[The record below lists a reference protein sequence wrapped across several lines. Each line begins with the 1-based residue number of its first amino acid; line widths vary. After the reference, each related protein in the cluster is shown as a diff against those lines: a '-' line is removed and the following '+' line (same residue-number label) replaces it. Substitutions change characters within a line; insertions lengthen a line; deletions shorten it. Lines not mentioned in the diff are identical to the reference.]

1 MVTETEPRY
10 CYRHPDRETGLSC
23 SECGRPICYE
33 CMTPAPVGLRC
44 PEHSGKPQGVRKVAA
59 RAEQVATAGGR
70 RPHPVTIALIAIN
83 VGVFLAELA
92 LGGASDGTGNK
103 IYYYGA
109 LFTNGV
115 HNFQGNPLIVVP
127 AGQHLP
133 VAVMAAGVAHGEWWR
148 LFTSAFLHY
157 GILHLGLNMLALY
170 WFGPLLEQMLGSLRF
185 ALLYVAA
192 GLAGSAGALWLSPN
206 DITVGASGAIFGV
219 LGALLVLEARGMIH
233 SGGQI
238 LVIIVLNL
246 LLSVTMAGISIG
258 GHIGGL
264 IGGAATMLLY
274 LQFRRSLPLCIASAA
289 AVGAVSVVVAYAVI

>member
-1 MVTETEPRY
+1 VETQTEPRY

-44 PEHSGKPQGVRKVAA
+44 PEHSGKPQGVRKATSAA
-59 RAEQVATAGGR
+59 QRVATGGGR
-70 RPHPVTIALIAIN
+70 RPFPVTIALIALN

-92 LGGASDGTGNK
+92 AGGNQYGENNK

-109 LFTNGV
+109 LV
-115 HNFQGNPLIVVP
+115 AHNPHPYV
-127 AGQHLP
+127 
-133 VAVMAAGVAHGEWWR
+133 GVAEGGWWR
-148 LFTSAFLHY
+148 LFTSAFLHF

-170 WFGPLLEQMLGSLRF
+170 WFGPLLEGMLGSLRF
-185 ALLYVAA
+185 ALLYGAA
-192 GLAGSAGALWLSPN
+192 GLAGSAGALLLSPN
-206 DITVGASGAIFGV
+206 DVTVGASGAIFGI

-238 LVIIVLNL
+238 VAIIILNL
-246 LLSVTMAGISIG
+246 LLSVTLSGISIG
-258 GHIGGL
+258 GHLGGL
-264 IGGAATMLLY
+264 VGGAATMLLY
-274 LQFRRSLPLCIASAA
+274 LQYRRSLPLCIASAV